1 MRRSGIAF
9 GGFCAITTVLSPAI
23 AAAQDGGVLLTF
35 GFENR
40 LEVVRN
46 ESLSVPAE
54 GTDVANVTSLSFG
67 LISETA
73 LDRLSFLASGAAI
86 IQNAAAGDEG
96 TELDFGRSDV
106 ALDYRREVPSALL
119 ELGAALRSDD
129 VGSFED
135 LAASDES
142 GTQTD
147 YSAFA
152 RIETGRTSVLGFAL
166 GLEYAAT
173 DYQDVTDPDLVDT
186 SEVRADA
193 AVVLHFS
200 DVATGRIG
208 ARYSELEEETPGTT
222 VTQTTISYVGLDY
235 AVTPR
240 LDLSAEIGYA
250 EIETEDFDVIER
262 ETGPDLR
269 LGATYDLAVGTV
281 SGLLRVTTDEDEGQR
296 ESLEIGRDLETPR
309 DTISARLGLTRAD
322 TTGTDLIGLLLWNR
336 TLPDGSLG
344 VELYHRVGFD
354 EDDGEVDSSAVTVT
368 WLKNVSDISSISLDV
383 SYETSNSAVE
393 DIEQIEFGAG
403 YSHRLTQ
410 DWNLATGVNYAVRDD
425 IDGRARSPGV
435 FVALS
440 REFQVRP

>member
-1 MRRSGIAF
+1 
-9 GGFCAITTVLSPAI
+9 
-23 AAAQDGGVLLTF
+23 
-35 GFENR
+35 
-40 LEVVRN
+40 
-46 ESLSVPAE
+46 
-54 GTDVANVTSLSFG
+54 
-67 LISETA
+67 
-73 LDRLSFLASGAAI
+73 
-86 IQNAAAGDEG
+86 
-96 TELDFGRSDV
+96 
-106 ALDYRREVPSALL
+106 
-119 ELGAALRSDD
+119 
-129 VGSFED
+129 D

-368 WLKNVSDISSISLDV
+368 WLKN
-383 SYETSNSAVE
+383 
-393 DIEQIEFGAG
+393 
-403 YSHRLTQ
+403 
-410 DWNLATGVNYAVRDD
+410 
-425 IDGRARSPGV
+425 
-435 FVALS
+435 
-440 REFQVRP
+440 